1 MFSESLIEATRAAIQ
16 VQQGAEAELLPALS
30 LGWLLKDAVGSFS
43 QLGRWTAKRAPA
55 TVLGL
60 PQVHTSL
67 MNIEILAGSS
77 SASEAYV
84 GHQPASV
91 SISLSHR
98 DGVAACAIAHR
109 RLRRAVTWS

>member
-77 SASEAYV
+77 SAAEAYV